1 MCGNY
6 SPRNAVTQSP
16 RKGIKQKVEHGIPC
30 YIEDSRKAVDLHRS
44 KGLCNNYLVG
54 GGGGGIEENDNKRG
68 GGGFDVKFNT

>member
-30 YIEDSRKAVDLHRS
+30 YIEDSKKVVDLHRS
-44 KGLCNNYLVG
+44 KGLCNNYLEGGVVG
-54 GGGGGIEENDNKRG
+54 GGGGGGPLEN
-68 GGGFDVKFNT
+68 